1 MIKLAR
7 IEQEL
12 DIALRMLKL
21 LGTSHGERF
30 EAELYEW
37 LADNDGLNEAEW
49 KRAAAYFAGWLA
61 STNTCSVVVEN
72 LLELSK

>member
-1 MIKLAR
+1 MLEDRIK
-7 IEQEL
+7 QEL
-12 DIALRMLKL
+12 GIASKMLS

>member
-1 MIKLAR
+1 MLEDKIKR
-7 IEQEL
+7 EL
-12 DIALRMLKL
+12 NIALRMLKL
-21 LGTSHGERF
+21 GTSHRKLF

-37 LADNDGLNEAEW
+37 LTDNDGLNEAEW